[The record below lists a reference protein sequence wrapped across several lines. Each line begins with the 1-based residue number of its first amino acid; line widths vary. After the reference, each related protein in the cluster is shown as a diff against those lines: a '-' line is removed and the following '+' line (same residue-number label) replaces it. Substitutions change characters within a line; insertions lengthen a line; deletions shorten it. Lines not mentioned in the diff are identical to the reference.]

1 MSEHPHD
8 ETWMLV
14 ALGEAQAAAAAG
26 DVPVGAAIVV
36 GDHLLA
42 VGRNR
47 REVDRD
53 PTAHAEVVALRAA
66 AQALGQWRVEGT
78 LYVTQEPCP
87 MCAGAIVNARVRRLV
102 YGCPNPKAG
111 AVASLFQLVSDDRL
125 NHRVEVTA
133 GVLAEQAAAG
143 LRAFFAELR
152 RGPAFGKGE
161 GGDGG
166 SGRSDPG

>member
-47 REVDRD
+47 REVDQD
-53 PTAHAEVVALRAA
+53 PTAHAEMEAIRAA
-66 AQALGQWRVEGT
+66 AKVVGSRDLSGCALVSSSR
-78 LYVTQEPCP
+78 PCP
-87 MCAGAIVNARVRRLV
+87 MCEAAAHWAGISRMYHGQVGVDAGA
-102 YGCPNPKAG
+102 P
-111 AVASLFQLVSDDRL
+111 
-125 NHRVEVTA
+125 
-133 GVLAEQAAAG
+133 G
-143 LRAFFAELR
+143 LCR
-152 RGPAFGKGE
+152 
-161 GGDGG
+161 
-166 SGRSDPG
+166 